1 MSSEQY
7 SRTEMLT
14 GHEATETLA
23 RSGVLIF
30 GVGGVG
36 CGVVEGLARAG
47 IGRFELVDSDI
58 FEETNLNRQL
68 FASYDT
74 LGRYKVDVAAERI
87 KSLNDRA
94 EVTVR
99 KLFITDD
106 NAETFDFGSFD
117 YVIDAVDTAAAK
129 VWIVTE
135 AIKAGVPVISS
146 MGCGNRFDP
155 TKLEITD
162 LFKTYGDPLAK
173 MMRQEMKKRGIRHL
187 KVLFSCEPPAVPRR
201 SDDRPAGRHAPG
213 STPFVPTAAG
223 LAIASEAVRD
233 LIAGE
238 KF

>member
-1 MSSEQY
+1 
-7 SRTEMLT
+7 MLT

-99 KLFITDD
+99 KLFITAD

>member
-99 KLFITDD
+99 KLFITAD

-162 LFKTYGDPLAK
+162 LFKTYGDPIAK

>member
-1 MSSEQY
+1 
-7 SRTEMLT
+7 MLT

-99 KLFITDD
+99 KLFITAD

-162 LFKTYGDPLAK
+162 LFKTYGDPIAK

>member
-99 KLFITDD
+99 KLFITAD

-117 YVIDAVDTAAAK
+117 YVIDAVDTAATK

>member
-106 NAETFDFGSFD
+106 NAETFDFGSFN

-201 SDDRPAGRHAPG
+201 SDDRPAVRHAPG

>member
-99 KLFITDD
+99 KLFITAD

-223 LAIASEAVRD
+223 LAIASEAGRD

-238 KF
+238 MF

>member
-99 KLFITDD
+99 KLFITAD